1 MIMRELEVDRGML
14 ICLVSALVQ
23 QMGGRGVVTMREIEY
38 ELTTAR
44 LDVAFDAKTR
54 SLTLS
59 CIAVD

>member
-14 ICLVSALVQ
+14 ICLVSALVK
-23 QMGGRGVVTMREIEY
+23 QMGGKGVVTMREIEY

-44 LDVAFDAKTR
+44 LDIEFDAKTR